1 MTELGLHKT
10 EHDLRKARTEYKRD
24 QQRLTYIDN
33 KKIDNNVKIKG
44 LILSKNKI
52 IQASDKEVSR
62 VQLLHSFK
70 NNKSEIEE
78 LLDECLTINFSKSTT
93 KVLRRFKSQLF
104 TCSAQNARYFIRYL
118 SNCLGAIRAH
128 SAKMESPTGL
138 VILNL
143 TTTESGAA
151 GTLPYSRGCLAPSE
165 DPFLPSQTK
174 LISFLIDSGSMVNIM
189 SLQHLKK
196 LQFSE
201 DMVQPVERE
210 YIIESSTE
218 IKNNCIFGTIE
229 LKIYLLGEDG
239 NFYHSNI
246 NFLIANGTIRC
257 QDIIIGTK
265 WLRNHKAS
273 LDLDIRATLS
283 LRLRDTKGKLGKHM
297 LSLEPEKS
305 TFMLQ
310 EGGNDNIEIY

>member
-1 MTELGLHKT
+1 M
-10 EHDLRKARTEYKRD
+10 
-24 QQRLTYIDN
+24 

-138 VILNL
+138 TILN
-143 TTTESGAA
+143 
-151 GTLPYSRGCLAPSE
+151 LPYSRGCLAPSE

-265 WLRNHKAS
+265 WLRKHKAS
-273 LDLDIRATLS
+273 LDLDINSTLS
-283 LRLRDTKGKLGKHM
+283 LRLRDNKGYLGKHK

-305 TFMLQ
+305 TFKLMD
-310 EGGNDNIEIY
+310 GGDDNIEIYSTKLIFNKSGDASDTPFSNGSASVKPFPLG